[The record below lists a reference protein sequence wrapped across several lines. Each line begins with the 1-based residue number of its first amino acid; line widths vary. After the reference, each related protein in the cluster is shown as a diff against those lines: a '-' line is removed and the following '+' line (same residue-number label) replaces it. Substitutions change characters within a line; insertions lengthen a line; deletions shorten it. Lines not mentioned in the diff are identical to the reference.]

1 MMSGVQPTASAP
13 QPPSETSSKT
23 TGLSHQCTKPASPEK
38 KERRRKQVLQAQRA
52 YRARNEANITA
63 LKQRVAH
70 LESAL
75 ERMGKAVVDLSD
87 ILAEKRVLTSHPNIA
102 DRLRDTLKTCL
113 DSAKYGKE
121 RHEDFGHSQ
130 PNDTSLRVQR
140 PVDKQSSPKY
150 DPKESPLPINST
162 RRSAQPHNRFL
173 PFELDG
179 AASPERFSEIP
190 FFKLGGTGTHYRG
203 ALVSNQNKSGLEEQH
218 FPVVH
223 SALSAFPP
231 EAQEE
236 LDGEWFDLWDLVG
249 YLRAETITLSLE
261 PPNEE
266 TTHRT
271 VNVVDFTAALVEKG
285 ICLGYS
291 PGFKRSDVETAIT
304 LSSWT

>member
-1 MMSGVQPTASAP
+1 
-13 QPPSETSSKT
+13 
-23 TGLSHQCTKPASPEK
+23 
-38 KERRRKQVLQAQRA
+38 
-52 YRARNEANITA
+52 
-63 LKQRVAH
+63 
-70 LESAL
+70 
-75 ERMGKAVVDLSD
+75 MGKAVVDLSD

-130 PNDTSLRVQR
+130 QNDTSLRVQR

-179 AASPERFSEIP
+179 AASVVEALAFVDHLRITCLYQGFLILSNPSIPLDALRRPFRLFLSLVKRETIASFFYTCLHARLNNKQPERFSEIP

-271 VNVVDFTAALVEKG
+271 VNVVDFTAGEARNSWL
-285 ICLGYS
+285 
-291 PGFKRSDVETAIT
+291 SDLQLNEPPVSISFSREGNMPRVQSRIQAE
-304 LSSWT
+304 